1 MTADDRRLNVIHQS
15 LVRPILVLG
24 AERRLA
30 VILWSVVAGLLIGP
44 DTWSSVITGILF
56 GIAGQAALVYL
67 AKIDPQFSDIYIRH
81 WRLASWP
88 NGQDYY
94 PARASIWAP
103 LVSRI
108 RPTVPTKK
116 QV

>member
-1 MTADDRRLNVIHQS
+1 VSNDENRLNVIHQS
-15 LVRPILVLG
+15 LVRPILVMG

-30 VILWSVVAGLLIGP
+30 VVLWSVAAGLVLGP
-44 DTWSSVITGILF
+44 DTWSALIAGLLF
-56 GIAGQAALVYL
+56 GIAGHAALVYL
-67 AKIDPQFSDIYIRH
+67 AKIDPQFSDVYIRH

-94 PARASIWAP
+94 PARAAIWAP
-103 LVSRI
+103 AISRS
-108 RPTVPTKK
+108 RPTVPSKK

>member
-1 MTADDRRLNVIHQS
+1 VTNDDRRLNVIHQS

-30 VILWSVVAGLLIGP
+30 VVLWAVVAGMVLGP
-44 DTWSSVITGILF
+44 DTWTAVITGILF
-56 GIAGQAALVYL
+56 GIAGHAALVYL
-67 AKIDPQFSDIYIRH
+67 AKIDPQFSDVFIRH
-81 WRLASWP
+81 WRLAAWP

-103 LVSRI
+103 ELSRI
-108 RPTVPTKK
+108 RPTVPTRK

>member
-1 MTADDRRLNVIHQS
+1 MTNDDRQLNVIHQS
-15 LVRPILVLG
+15 LVRPILVMG

-30 VILWSVVAGLLIGP
+30 VVLWSVVAGLVLGP
-44 DTWSSVITGILF
+44 DTWPALIAGILF
-56 GIAGQAALVYL
+56 GIAGHAALVYL
-67 AKIDPQFSDIYIRH
+67 AKIDPQFSDVYIRH

-94 PARASIWAP
+94 PARAAIWAP
-103 LVSRI
+103 ALNRI
-108 RPTVPTKK
+108 RPTIPNKK